1 LLPEDVKTLRDLW
14 MWHNLSSQDM
24 ADRTGLSRETLY
36 KMNRK
41 EGGNTRS
48 IFTVCRV
55 LGITR
60 ADYDALEACPM
71 AERFRDKR

>member
-1 LLPEDVKTLRDLW
+1 MIPEDVKTLRDLW

-41 EGGNTRS
+41 EGGSTRS
-48 IFTVCRV
+48 IFKVCKV

-60 ADYDALEACPM
+60 AEYNKLEKCPK
-71 AERFRDKR
+71 ADHYRQP